1 MSNINIPILMYHSI
15 ESMPKS
21 TIMRSLHVPPRR
33 FKFQMWLLKILGYR
47 GLSLKELK
55 PYLDGYKHGK
65 VVGITFDDGYKDHI
79 DYVLP
84 ELKKRGLQGSF
95 FPPAIP
101 IIKGS
106 LLDVNAIHFILDGMP
121 DEKILISSLKENPLY
136 LAIIGTKD
144 NGVIPGWVFI
154 SRTNNFL
161 PNDFFSSNL
170 KSVLV
175 TPLHFKNL

>member
-1 MSNINIPILMYHSI
+1 LLGTEPGLLLSGYFFYI
-15 ESMPKS
+15 
-21 TIMRSLHVPPRR
+21 SL
-33 FKFQMWLLKILGYR
+33 
-47 GLSLKELK
+47 
-55 PYLDGYKHGK
+55 
-65 VVGITFDDGYKDHI
+65 
-79 DYVLP
+79 
-84 ELKKRGLQGSF
+84 
-95 FPPAIP
+95 
-101 IIKGS
+101 IIS
-106 LLDVNAIHFILDGMP
+106 
-121 DEKILISSLKENPLY
+121 LISSLKESPLY